1 MHYVYL
7 LQSESFADERYVGM
21 ASDLK
26 RRLSDHNSGK
36 SPHTSKF
43 LPWKLVTCVA
53 FSDEQK
59 PGLSSG
65 ISNPALVTPSQ
76 RSGFGRC

>member
-7 LQSESFADERYVGM
+7 LQSESFVDQRYVGM

-36 SPHTSKF
+36 SPHTS
-43 LPWKLVTCVA
+43 
-53 FSDEQK
+53 E
-59 PGLSSG
+59 
-65 ISNPALVTPSQ
+65 I
-76 RSGFGRC
+76 RSVEIGNLRCIFGRAKSPDI